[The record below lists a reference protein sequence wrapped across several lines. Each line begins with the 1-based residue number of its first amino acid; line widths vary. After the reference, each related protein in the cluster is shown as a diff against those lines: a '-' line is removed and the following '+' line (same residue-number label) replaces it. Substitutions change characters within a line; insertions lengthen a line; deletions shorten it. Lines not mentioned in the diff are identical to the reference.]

1 MTNDGPFS
9 RSLYIICMNLIQVF
23 RTLLVL
29 FHMLDC
35 LQVGSTACY
44 VPCKCFLLKVFLSA
58 SSCSVTGRILHKQT
72 KFSSFSFCSLRE
84 NICLE
89 KKAAFF
95 FSWDT
100 SMTKSNEHLHVCFE
114 LDFQNKTVV
123 FSSVLA
129 KKQQKKGSNL
139 CNSFGMKNV
148 KLHARV
154 FFFYKSFKDVYPM

>member
-1 MTNDGPFS
+1 MALCLFCSTCSIVYKLVQQRAMCHVNVS
-9 RSLYIICMNLIQVF
+9 SLTF
-23 RTLLVL
+23 
-29 FHMLDC
+29 
-35 LQVGSTACY
+35 
-44 VPCKCFLLKVFLSA
+44 FLSA

-72 KFSSFSFCSLRE
+72 KFGSFYFCSLIE

-100 SMTKSNEHLHVCFE
+100 SRAKSNMHLLVCFE
-114 LDFQNKTVV
+114 LYFQNKTVV

-148 KLHARV
+148 ELHARV